1 MPPWYI
7 AHMPSPRPPKR
18 RGQFIAPAPAKT
30 SAWSHVANWYDQLV
44 GDEGSEYQREI
55 IFPGVLRLL
64 QPKPADR
71 ILDIACGQGAFCR
84 LLHERGLPHVTGIDA
99 APPLI
104 RAARERSQSF
114 PSKPG
119 QSESSI
125 PGASAAP
132 GSAIQYH
139 IGDARDLKKL
149 PDATFTAAVCIL
161 AVQDIDPIPPVFAAV
176 ARCLQPGGRL
186 VIAMMHPCFR
196 APKTTSWG
204 WQNHDIQFR
213 RIDGYLIPRK
223 HPIITNPGLDKT
235 RHTWTYHRPLQTYI
249 KALAKA
255 GLLIDALEEWP
266 SHKKSQPGPRAQAEN
281 TAREEIP
288 MFLAIRA
295 VKP

>member
-18 RGQFIAPAPAKT
+18 RGQFIAPASP
-30 SAWSHVANWYDQLV
+30 SPSSWSHVADWYDNLV

-55 IFPGVLRLL
+55 IFPNVLRLL
-64 QPKPADR
+64 QPQPADHV
-71 ILDIACGQGAFCR
+71 LDVACGQGAFCR
-84 LLHERGLPHVTGIDA
+84 LLHEQHIQVTGIDA

-104 RAARERSQSF
+104 RAARERSD
-114 PSKPG
+114 PS
-119 QSESSI
+119 I
-125 PGASAAP
+125 
-132 GSAIQYH
+132 IFH
-139 IGDARDLKKL
+139 TGDARDLKKL
-149 PDATFTAAVCIL
+149 PDTSFTAAVCIL

-204 WQNHDIQFR
+204 WQDHDIQFR